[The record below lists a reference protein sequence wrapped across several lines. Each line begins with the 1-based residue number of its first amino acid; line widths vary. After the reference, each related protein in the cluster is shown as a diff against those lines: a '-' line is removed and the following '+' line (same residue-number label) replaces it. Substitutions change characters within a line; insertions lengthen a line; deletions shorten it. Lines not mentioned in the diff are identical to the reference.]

1 MRQLVLSN
9 RFQKQLK
16 NFLQKHPE
24 LRDVFR
30 EKLAI
35 LQKNP
40 SDKILKPHKLTGKLK
55 DFFAASI
62 TYEYRI
68 VFYFDNDSV
77 FLLAIGSH
85 DEVY

>member
-30 EKLAI
+30 EKLVI

-40 SDKILKPHKLTGKLK
+40 SDKRLKFHKLTGKLK
-55 DFFAASI
+55 DFFAVSI

-68 VFYFDNDSV
+68 VFCFDNDSM
-77 FLLAIGSH
+77 FLLAIGAH